1 MKKVD
6 SKKNILVI
14 VSGGIAAYKSLDLIR
29 LFLKNNFEVNC
40 IITKSVPNFVS
51 PLTFESLLGKEI
63 YSDLFSLNS
72 SKEMSHINLGQEI
85 DLVLV
90 VPATANFIG
99 KMANGIADDLASTVI
114 LASNSPIFLAPAM
127 NTKMLKNQAV
137 QDNLKLLKK
146 RGIKILEPN
155 YGKLACGQ
163 EGSGKLA
170 DINEIFQNISQFF
183 ESSNLLAGKSAVVTS
198 GPSIESIDPVRYI
211 SNYSSGKQG
220 IEIARALSNAGAKT
234 TLICGPTHET
244 LPINVKIKKVTSG
257 DDFLNYSIN
266 NLPTDIY
273 ISVAAIS
280 DWKIKKYYDHKIKKR
295 SKVPEIKLT
304 KNIDVLKTVSMN
316 NNRPKL
322 VIGFA
327 AETQNLIVNAQKKLE
342 DKKCDWILANLV
354 NKGKGFN
361 NKKNK
366 VTLIRNN
373 IIKNWPM
380 IKKSEVAQRLVIE
393 IHKYFSTN

>member
-1 MKKVD
+1 M
-6 SKKNILVI
+6 I

-29 LFLKNNFEVNC
+29 LLIKNNYEIEC

-51 PLTFESLLGKEI
+51 LLTFESLLGKEI
-63 YSDLFSLNS
+63 HSDLFSLDNS
-72 SKEMSHINLGQEI
+72 KKMSHINLGQKI
-85 DLVLV
+85 DLVIV

-99 KMANGIADDLASTVI
+99 KVANGIADDLASTAI
-114 LASNSPIFLAPAM
+114 LASNTPIFLAPAM
-127 NTKMLKNQAV
+127 NTEMLNNKAV
-137 QDNLKLLKK
+137 QDNLQLLKK
-146 RGIKILEPN
+146 RGIKIIEPN

-163 EGSGKLA
+163 VGSGKLA
-170 DINEIFQNISQFF
+170 EIEEIFKKVNLFF
-183 ESSNLLAGKSAVVTS
+183 KSSNLLLGKSAVVTS

-234 TLICGPTHET
+234 TLICGPTNEP
-244 LPINVKIKKVTSG
+244 LPSNVKIKKVITG
-257 DDFLNYSIN
+257 HDFLDRSMRC
-266 NLPTDIY
+266 LPTDIY

-280 DWKIKKYYDHKIKKR
+280 DWKVKKYYDQKLKKKSKI
-295 SKVPEIKLT
+295 PEIKLE
-304 KNIDVLKTVSMN
+304 KNPDVIKTISTN
-316 NNRPKL
+316 NDRPKL

-327 AETQNLIVNAQKKLE
+327 AETQNLIINAKKKIK
-342 DKKCDWILANLV
+342 DKKCDWIIANLV

-366 VTLIRNN
+366 VTLIKNN

-380 IKKSEVAQRLVIE
+380 IEKSEVAQRLVVE
-393 IHKYFSTN
+393 IHKYFLSN